1 MTSPAEQLPAALRF
15 GRFEVD
21 RRAGELRKDGRR
33 VKLQEKPFRMLEALL
48 ERPGEV
54 VTRDQLRQR
63 LWPADTFV
71 DFDNSLNTVVNKVRA
86 ALGDAAESPRFVE
99 TLGRR
104 GYRFIAPLEAL
115 PASLPPAPV
124 PVAEVRRR
132 RPRALAAVIGLVLVA
147 SVSLL
152 VLRSWPRRGSSPPIT
167 SLAVLPLV
175 NLSND
180 PEQEYFA
187 DGMTDALITDLAS
200 IRALRVISRQSVMA
214 YKGSRKPLPQ
224 IARELGVDGVVEGS
238 VARSAG
244 RVRVTAQ
251 LVHAPT
257 DRHLW
262 ARQYER
268 DAQDLLALQS
278 ELSASI
284 AREIRT
290 VVTPEE
296 LARLGRPR
304 ATSVAAYDDYLRGRY
319 FWNKRSEPDLQKGL
333 AYFQHA
339 VAEDPGFALAWAGIA
354 ESYGPLAYGGYM
366 ATAETAPRMR
376 AAATRALE
384 LDDTLAEAHTAL
396 AACMAFQEWNW
407 AAAESEFHRAID
419 VNPNYATAHAWY
431 GLYLSGLSRF
441 EEDVA
446 QRTRALQLDPVSPV
460 WNAGLGDALG
470 RAGRLPE
477 AARQLQKTLELDP
490 DLSQAHVY
498 LGEVYLR
505 EGRNDE
511 AIVEFQKAK
520 ATGSLGYA
528 YAVSGRA
535 GEARRVLGELER
547 LAAQRYV
554 SPLEFAVVHA
564 GLGQRDQAFSWL
576 EKAFADRVPRLSG
589 LRVDPRLASLHADPR
604 FAGLLRRMNL
614 PPLSR

>member
-1 MTSPAEQLPAALRF
+1 
-15 GRFEVD
+15 
-21 RRAGELRKDGRR
+21 
-33 VKLQEKPFRMLEALL
+33 
-48 ERPGEV
+48 
-54 VTRDQLRQR
+54 
-63 LWPADTFV
+63 
-71 DFDNSLNTVVNKVRA
+71 
-86 ALGDAAESPRFVE
+86 
-99 TLGRR
+99 
-104 GYRFIAPLEAL
+104 
-115 PASLPPAPV
+115 
-124 PVAEVRRR
+124 
-132 RPRALAAVIGLVLVA
+132 
-147 SVSLL
+147 
-152 VLRSWPRRGSSPPIT
+152 
-167 SLAVLPLV
+167 
-175 NLSND
+175 
-180 PEQEYFA
+180 
-187 DGMTDALITDLAS
+187 
-200 IRALRVISRQSVMA
+200 
-214 YKGSRKPLPQ
+214 
-224 IARELGVDGVVEGS
+224 VVEGS

-251 LVHAPT
+251 LVQAPT

-284 AREIRT
+284 AREIRA

-319 FWNKRSEPDLQKGL
+319 FWNRRTDQDLRKGL
-333 AYFQHA
+333 AYFQRA
-339 VAEDPGFALAWAGIA
+339 VALDPSFAPAWAGIA

-366 ATAETAPRMR
+366 ATVETAPRMR

-384 LDDTLAEAHTAL
+384 LDDRLAEAHTAL

-407 AAAESEFHRAID
+407 AAAESEFRRAIEVD
-419 VNPNYATAHAWY
+419 PSYPTAHAWY
-431 GLYLSGLSRF
+431 GLYLSGLGRF

-446 QRTRALQLDPVSPV
+446 QRTRAAQLDPVSPV

-490 DLSQAHVY
+490 DLLQAHSY

-511 AIVEFQKAK
+511 AIAEFQKAK
-520 ATGSLGYA
+520 ESGSLGYG
-528 YAVSGRA
+528 YAVSGRP

-554 SPLEFAVVHA
+554 SPLDLAAVHA

-576 EKAFADRVPRLSG
+576 EKAFDDRVPRLSG
-589 LRVDPRLASLHADPR
+589 VRVDPRLASLHADPR
-604 FAGLLRRMNL
+604 FADLLRRMNL
-614 PPLSR
+614 PPVSGDGSAPAARSSP